1 MGDALYRFFL
11 SIGVGL
17 GLIAGQAD
25 PQIAGRILRQEAPPG
40 SARETLLV
48 AEAEIAGAFSKGS
61 RELVE
66 AGSTIAVR
74 LAAELVASGGRS
86 WRVEATRSLAFD
98 LRARRYVVGFAGEG
112 RTASVPDAETAIA
125 LASSFPGFAIC
136 PASNLAYGGRVTL
149 SASVGLVD
157 AAGAWHDA
165 PVLWN
170 YVRPQAGFSFGSPTE
185 VPF

>member
-74 LAAELVASGGRS
+74 L
-86 WRVEATRSLAFD
+86 VEATRSLAFD